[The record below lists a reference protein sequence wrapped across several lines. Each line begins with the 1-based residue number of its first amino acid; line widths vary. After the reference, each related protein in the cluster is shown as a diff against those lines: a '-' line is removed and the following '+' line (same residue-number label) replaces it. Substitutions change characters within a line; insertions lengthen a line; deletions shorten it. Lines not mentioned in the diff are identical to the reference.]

1 MDGLDHLPQQRWH
14 DISHIP
20 SNHLTKVEH
29 QTSFFY
35 HLRYNRSLFVVHKEA
50 TGISN
55 ELWDVKIRRTAS
67 TFGSLATCFGIPG
80 CRSVWVAP
88 CIWKSYITCVC
99 IVQHT
104 IKACFSFGFQNNA
117 WRPLRATLS
126 HLEITSSPSVV
137 WPSARVLLSVMIL
150 LLSFLPLF
158 ITATNSWQIKHPS
171 PSLLWK
177 NKNSFSF
184 YRSSSAWQRHLV
196 IKHGCDCTYSA
207 NFEKHA
213 EDLF

>member
-1 MDGLDHLPQQRWH
+1 MGFTESVTEVFVLFKMWSKHICFYIEGRRLVFQIKKAKKKLVDGLDHLPQQRWH

-117 WRPLRATLS
+117 WRPLRT
-126 HLEITSSPSVV
+126 T
-137 WPSARVLLSVMIL
+137 
-150 LLSFLPLF
+150 
-158 ITATNSWQIKHPS
+158 
-171 PSLLWK
+171 
-177 NKNSFSF
+177 
-184 YRSSSAWQRHLV
+184 
-196 IKHGCDCTYSA
+196 
-207 NFEKHA
+207 
-213 EDLF
+213 

>member
-126 HLEITSSPSVV
+126 HLEITSSLSVV

-177 NKNSFSF
+177 NINSFSF

-196 IKHGCDCTYSA
+196 IKHGCDCTYSVT
-207 NFEKHA
+207 FEKHA